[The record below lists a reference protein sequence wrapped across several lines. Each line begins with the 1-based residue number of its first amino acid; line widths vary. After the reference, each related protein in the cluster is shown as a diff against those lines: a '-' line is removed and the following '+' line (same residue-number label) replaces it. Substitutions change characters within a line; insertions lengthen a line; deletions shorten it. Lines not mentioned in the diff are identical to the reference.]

1 MAFDNT
7 LDIAEMLADF
17 GITVTKSD
25 VSTFTAILVDEYEA
39 QTVYGLDVDSS
50 APVLTCKST
59 DVATLCDR
67 GDTVTINSIAYKVHS
82 TQEDGTGVTV
92 LVLGQD

>member
-7 LDIAEMLADF
+7 LDLAEMLDDF
-17 GITVTKSD
+17 GIKVCKPNGKS
-25 VSTFTAILVDEYEA
+25 FTAILVDEYEA

-50 APVLTCKST
+50 APVLTCQTS
-59 DVATLCDR
+59 DVKTLDR
-67 GDTVTINSIAYKVHS
+67 DDTLVMNSVNYKIHS

>member
-1 MAFDNT
+1 MTLDVT

-17 GITVTKSD
+17 GVTVTKSNA
-25 VSTFTAILVDEYEA
+25 STFIAILVDEYEA

-50 APVLTCKST
+50 APVITCKST
-59 DVATLCDR
+59 DVATLCAR
-67 GDTVTINSIAYKVHS
+67 GNTVTINSVAYKIHS

>member
-1 MAFDNT
+1 MTLDVT

-17 GITVTKSD
+17 GVVVTKSNA
-25 VSTFTAILVDEYEA
+25 STFTAILVDEYEA

-50 APVLTCKST
+50 APVITCKST

-67 GDTVTINSIAYKVHS
+67 GDTVTINSVAYKVKS